1 MQLLLN
7 QIFTGVVSGAVLV
20 LLALGLNLIFG
31 FMEIVNFS
39 HGAFF
44 MVGAYIAFY
53 LASVLGSFWWGL
65 TNIDAVEVFWAGHD
79 GLSDEHG
86 F

>member
-1 MQLLLN
+1 VQLLLD
-7 QIFTGVVSGAVLV
+7 QIFTGLVSGAVLV

-44 MVGAYIAFY
+44 MVGAYLAFF
-53 LASVLGSFWWGL
+53 LAGSLGSFWWGL
-65 TNIDAVEVFWAGHD
+65 LLVPAGMLVLGAAV
-79 GLSDEHG
+79 
-86 F
+86 